1 MVTVKEV
8 TTKRELRKFVDYPNK
23 LYKDNPYFI
32 PATYADDLEDWDR
45 KKNPAFEYCDAKCFL
60 AYRDGEIV
68 GRIGAIISNKANEK
82 FNNKRIRFSQVD
94 FIDDDE
100 VVDALFKAVEDF
112 GRERGCTEIHGPL
125 GFCDLDRE
133 GMLIKGFDRKSMF
146 ITYYNH
152 PYYNEQLAR
161 LGFQKDVD
169 WIEYLIR
176 VPEEPNER
184 LQKLAD
190 MVLRRNKL
198 HIVEV
203 HNRRQIKPL
212 VGKVFN
218 LLNEAYSHLYGVVP
232 LNDRQVEKY
241 TNKFL
246 PLINLDYTS
255 FVENEQGELVA
266 FGVTAPSLANAF
278 KKTNGR
284 LFPTGAF
291 RVLHA
296 LRHNDTLDLFLVAVR
311 PDMQGAGIN
320 AILLNEVQKNA
331 IKNGIKYA
339 ETGPELE
346 TNSKVIAQWKFFDT
360 EQHKTRRCYVKP
372 IAE

>member
-212 VGKVFN
+212 IGKVFN

-296 LRHNDTLDLFLVAVR
+296 LRHKDTLDVFLEAVR
-311 PDMQGAGIN
+311 PDMQGTGVN
-320 AILLNEVQKNA
+320 AILLNEFQKNG